1 MNKQQGTGKGSKGW
15 VIGGVS
21 VAAILIAAAAA
32 VAVAPNWA
40 GSVDLPAATSTST
53 DAVAS
58 PTPSATPTP
67 TTTASGSPKP
77 TVATDLAFD
86 ALPADGAEQVNPV
99 TAPEIRAENGVIES
113 VTLRTVGGEPVAG
126 TLSEND
132 SVWTATDRLAFA
144 SAYEFEFVLADANGN
159 TVTESQS
166 FSTVMPANEADAAMY
181 PLDGSTVGTGQP
193 IEINF
198 SEPVINRDEVESA
211 ITITSTSGQTGAF
224 HWLSDTKVRYRA
236 EEFWAPNSTITVNM
250 ELFGVDYGNEMI
262 GNFDDQLV
270 FNTHNTRLAVVD
282 NDTKMMNVYIDGNL
296 TETFPITLG
305 TEEWPSTIGFHVV
318 MEQYESTRFTAE
330 SIGLEPGDEAYYEPT
345 VVNHASRISNGGA
358 FVHEALPAAQ
368 VALGNF
374 NVSHGCIGM
383 SPEGAK
389 YFYDT
394 FGPGDVV
401 EIRNTGYGPM
411 FIWDGFGDWNTPWS
425 EYSNQP

>member
-1 MNKQQGTGKGSKGW
+1 MMDKQQGTGKSRKGW

-21 VAAILIAAAAA
+21 VAALLIAAAAA

-40 GSVDLPAATSTST
+40 GTGNDRPAATSTT
-53 DAVAS
+53 TAAAPS
-58 PTPSATPTP
+58 PSP
-67 TTTASGSPKP
+67 TTASSSPEP
-77 TVATDLAFD
+77 SVAADLAFN

-113 VTLRTVGGEPVAG
+113 VTLRAAGAEPVAG

-132 SVWTATDRLAFA
+132 TVWTATDRLEFA
-144 SAYEFEFVLADANGN
+144 TAYEFEFVLADANGN

-181 PLDGSTVGTGQP
+181 PRDGSTVGTGQP

-198 SEPVINRDEVESA
+198 SEPVINRDAVESA

-224 HWLSDTKVRYRA
+224 YWLSDTKVRYRA
-236 EEFWAPNSTITVNM
+236 EEFWAPNSTITVDM

-282 NDTKMMNVYIDGNL
+282 NETKMMNVYIDGNL

-401 EIRNTGYGPM
+401 EVRNTGYGPM

-425 EYSNQP
+425 EYSSQP